1 MIARKPQ
8 KFSLNSSESAHLNLP
23 EGESSSFFNQQR
35 KKTAAD
41 AATSI
46 LEELGVKKSSASERN
61 VSTLGEV
68 NRNAE
73 HKKYQ
78 TKKHQD
84 PESRILKDF
93 KRQNTE
99 SKNLKSKNNDEV
111 KMSKTGK
118 TDTKKSSVQP
128 NIKFGF
134 HEKFILF
141 IIFCVG
147 AVATIAYIGGY
158 LKFYDSAIFQHLAG
172 NNAYHLEFAGEFKA
186 RKVENGYNR
195 LPLLLVEG
203 AIRNSFD
210 ESDEVHKIQLKA
222 FAYNSEN
229 QIIESQFT
237 FAGAVLTDNE
247 LETFSPMDI
256 TAIRHSANLEMLN
269 TSEFAD
275 AQINN
280 FNTELQ
286 QNTIPFQLIFFKSV
300 QDIKRTSVQ
309 IVSYVRNNK
318 IVFVRSSDLL

>member
-172 NNAYHLEFAGEFKA
+172 NNAYHLVC
-186 RKVENGYNR
+186 RK
-195 LPLLLVEG
+195 LC
-203 AIRNSFD
+203 I
-210 ESDEVHKIQLKA
+210 
-222 FAYNSEN
+222 
-229 QIIESQFT
+229 
-237 FAGAVLTDNE
+237 
-247 LETFSPMDI
+247 
-256 TAIRHSANLEMLN
+256 
-269 TSEFAD
+269 
-275 AQINN
+275 
-280 FNTELQ
+280 
-286 QNTIPFQLIFFKSV
+286 
-300 QDIKRTSVQ
+300 
-309 IVSYVRNNK
+309 
-318 IVFVRSSDLL
+318 